1 MTTYI
6 FLAATCPGWMTF
18 WMWWCPL
25 YFTSN
30 HSPYCTIL
38 SGSRC
43 SSWPSIY
50 LEEKLCWDSRYL
62 WALMCVNSAVSKP
75 DKQQGKCRPVHV
87 VCTAIVATPL
97 SVHCTLD
104 IRSVRL
110 SWLPCSSWTCWTL
123 TPEILRTTSVVSFLQ
138 THSFSQNIHCS
149 LGLGNCKYYILLRLG
164 QVYLSGHNN

>member
-1 MTTYI
+1 
-6 FLAATCPGWMTF
+6 
-18 WMWWCPL
+18 
-25 YFTSN
+25 
-30 HSPYCTIL
+30 
-38 SGSRC
+38 
-43 SSWPSIY
+43 
-50 LEEKLCWDSRYL
+50 
-62 WALMCVNSAVSKP
+62 MCVNSAVSKP

-164 QVYLSGHNN
+164 QVYLSGHNNSWYVYCNFHRTDNNWFLIMTSSIKVEKITAFQIPENMK